1 MKQETMDALI
11 ARLQSIE
18 AEVGV
23 LQSTVEAEVLAANQ
37 QQYLARCFD
46 LLHLELSAV
55 RSYIAALR

>member
-11 ARLQSIE
+11 ARIQSIE

-23 LQSTVEAEVLAANQ
+23 LQSAVEAEVLAANQ

-46 LLHLELSAV
+46 LLHLELTAV